1 MWLHTDW
8 AAANA
13 SCGFSITAEIWGKH
27 EDSSRICVRI
37 TENGVFMKNW
47 PPFCFRPPRGVKEDK
62 PEKATWRPVIWV
74 YLCDVCRRGES
85 RVVPQSADWS
95 FRGNHNEQRAEN
107 GPAPSGGLICE
118 LDYETAAD
126 PHLEETLTSA
136 NKTMTSQ
143 VRRVPP
149 PCRQAL
155 TTSGRLIHSRSH
167 WTGFCFTWRNNRW
180 DLNPAS
186 AWTLNKTEWKHAG
199 AKRFVS
205 SWSGC

>member
-1 MWLHTDW
+1 MWLHMDW

-13 SCGFSITAEIWGKH
+13 SCRFSITAEIWGKR
-27 EDSSRICVRI
+27 EDSSRIYVRI

-47 PPFCFRPPRGVKEDK
+47 QPFCFRPPRGGVRREARKSNMASSNLSLFMWCVSARREQSN
-62 PEKATWRPVIWV
+62 ATERWLIFQR
-74 YLCDVCRRGES
+74 
-85 RVVPQSADWS
+85 QS
-95 FRGNHNEQRAEN
+95 QRAASRKWA
-107 GPAPSGGLICE
+107 GAVRRSHLWAGLRDSGRPSPGG
-118 LDYETAAD
+118 D
-126 PHLEETLTSA
+126 PDQCD

-143 VRRVPP
+143 VRRAPP

-167 WTGFCFTWRNNRW
+167 RTGFCFTWRNRW

-186 AWTLNKTEWKHAG
+186 TWTLDKTEWKHAG
-199 AKRFVS
+199 AKSFVS